1 MKKIVGL
8 FITILLSSFPVF
20 AKDMRFIQVTDT
32 YFSQYDKTTVNRLE
46 NLVNEI
52 NSEKNV
58 EFVVFTGNNI
68 AKPKT
73 EDVEN
78 FVKIANKLNTPYYIV
93 LGNKDVNKLKDL
105 SKSQY
110 MKIVKKNNKTH
121 KKITTPNYVFTKNKW
136 VFIVV
141 DGSKDVIPTSTGYYK
156 DDTSK
161 FVLFFE
167 TISCLQSS
175 TQASTALSHIANA
188 SFLN

>member
-93 LGNKDVNKLKDL
+93 LGNKDVNKLRRYVTEKG
-105 SKSQY
+105 
-110 MKIVKKNNKTH
+110 KILPRRQTGVCAAH
-121 KKITTPNYVFTKNKW
+121 QRALTTAIKRARFMALLPYVG
-136 VFIVV
+136 
-141 DGSKDVIPTSTGYYK
+141 D
-156 DDTSK
+156 
-161 FVLFFE
+161 
-167 TISCLQSS
+167 
-175 TQASTALSHIANA
+175 
-188 SFLN
+188 